1 MVAWETCRM
10 HGISGPE
17 SSTTL
22 DEGWSAKRAI
32 ALTWDGRL
40 LASGD
45 ARGNIHLFR
54 TSTGHQRPSLRG
66 HRARVNALTFS
77 PDGTLLGSVG
87 KDGRAVLW
95 NLKTGRDNGDLDLDG
110 SVGHDIAICPAGRLL
125 AVACEDGNV
134 RIWDLDHVSEK
145 PGWVLETNS
154 RSCVRSLDLGPNGA
168 PLVVGSDDGR
178 VCVWD
183 DVRDRRRGP
192 RLLGRIDGKVHEV
205 TLTPGHGEVV
215 SASEDRAIR
224 IWRLAGGGPRVLENE
239 SGWVRTVAVTA
250 THIYSGSDD
259 GKVRKWDLE
268 SESSRVVAT
277 YYPFVY
283 SIAASQ
289 DGSVLVV
296 VPGGRLIV
304 RHRGGRERTLHEPSR
319 VWSTAATVFPHR
331 NVVVAGSEDGSYVV
345 SGPNHRTMRI
355 PAHETILRSLDA
367 APGKD
372 QLASGGDD
380 GRVILWT
387 VATGRKDRVLDEISS
402 AVQTLS
408 FSPDGRMLAAGDR
421 LGRLTVWDLADGTRR
436 IHQKVFDN
444 WLLGIDWS
452 ADSQTIL
459 TCGDTWVRCFE
470 AVTGQMV
477 WESQPPGRPG
487 ILSAIAFAD
496 SGALIAV
503 GDRVGQVYLFD
514 TTLKTWRS
522 TPPGPEKWV
531 RGICAIPGSDDFAVS
546 VGASVFLAGGDGTR
560 FTELTSQSSPVLC
573 ISPDDAD
580 PGIGR
585 QGRGVVAVFGDGVIR
600 VVPVST
606 DHDEWAEEEARSWLA
621 AVVTKPRY
629 GLVDN
634 DQPSKADH
642 LGLDADLRTLA
653 HIMAASSTEPPL
665 AVALLGVWGSG
676 KTTFI
681 EHLEKT
687 IRGLVE
693 AEERDRTGA
702 FVQNVRYVGFNAWDY
717 SDRTALVG
725 MVIEIFR
732 DLRAQSE
739 VSEEL
744 PDIADAA
751 AWRERVDSAR
761 AAVAWREKVNA
772 EKNVLKKL
780 WLRLRGSNPLRR
792 GFGRWSGRLARIAFP
807 LCVLL
812 VFAAVFWT
820 VFAPMLAKVVPGVE
834 SGAGW
839 WAAAVALSA
848 LVGAV
853 PAALVR
859 TSEVSRSVDEAVSW
873 AANWIR
879 AKDGDELKRAKLAL
893 AELDPMTRISE
904 LLQDSTMEEQRS
916 KHRGVIGDLH
926 DQLRALSEA
935 LSAAKKRYESDTG
948 GAEIPAPPIQRIFM
962 FVDDLDRCE
971 PHQVVDVLQAVHL
984 LQATG
989 LFVVLVAVDPR
1000 WLETSLRKHRPE
1012 AYESVDVNQSIIH
1025 RVGDPLDYLTKIF
1038 QIPFALPQDRGGN
1051 YLIELADAA
1060 RARQPRYG
1068 SSPTGPTPDEVVLRS
1083 SKDLAEP
1090 GQGLTDDLIEETQAL
1105 REATQD
1111 LVLTRRTPE
1120 LPAEALTVSEEVARY
1135 LNSIARYFTNPR
1147 SAKRLINLF
1156 QTIRIH
1162 QIFAASRDIERDPR
1176 MYMPIGGLLGL
1187 VVGVPSLSEEV
1198 LLAGRVAARGTPIA
1212 EVIDGVHRKH
1222 VEHME
1227 RKRPMGRKAKER
1239 HTPLRC
1245 DTCRVWEVVQQVIS
1259 DVTGHH
1265 DMRLSVDEFLPWIDL
1280 VARFGFHK
1288 DLVWHT
1294 ALSATTGEGVSGGS
1308 DGMRA

>member
-1 MVAWETCRM
+1 MR
-10 HGISGPE
+10 GKSGPE
-17 SSTTL
+17 SSRPA
-22 DEGWSAKRAI
+22 DQGWRAKRAI
-32 ALTWDGRL
+32 ALTTGGRL

-45 ARGNIHLFR
+45 TSGSIHLFR
-54 TSTGHQRPSLRG
+54 TGTGHRRAPLQG
-66 HRARVNALTFS
+66 HHAAVNALTFS

-87 KDGRAVLW
+87 NDRRAILW
-95 NLKTGRDNGDLDLDG
+95 NLRSERNNDGLDLG
-110 SVGHDIAICPAGRLL
+110 GATGLDIEICPDGRLL
-125 AVACEDGNV
+125 AVACDDGKV
-134 RIWDLDHVSEK
+134 RIWDIGHVAEQ
-145 PGWVLETNS
+145 PRWVLDTGSPS
-154 RSCVRSLDLGPNGA
+154 RLRSLSVGPNGV
-168 PLVVGSDDGR
+168 PLVAGGEDGR
-178 VCVWD
+178 IWVWD
-183 DVRDRRRGP
+183 NARDRDQSVRT
-192 RLLGRIDGKVHEV
+192 LGCIDWKVHEV
-205 TLTPGHGEVV
+205 ALVRGRGQVV

-224 IWRLAGGGPRVLENE
+224 IWDLSDGTTRILENP
-239 SGWVRTVAVTA
+239 SGWVRTVAVTD
-250 THIYSGSDD
+250 THIYAGSDD
-259 GKVRKWDLE
+259 GKVREWDLD
-268 SESSRVVAT
+268 SGAAPRVVAT

-304 RHRGGRERTLHEPSR
+304 RHRGGRERTLHEPNH
-319 VWSTAATVFPHR
+319 VWSTAATVFPQR
-331 NVVVAGSEDGSYVV
+331 NVVVAGAEDGTYVV

-367 APGKD
+367 APKRD

-380 GRVILWT
+380 GKVILWN
-387 VATGRKDRVLDEISS
+387 VATGREERRFRGLSS

-408 FSPDGRMLAAGDR
+408 FSPDGRMLAVGDR
-421 LGRLTVWDLADGTRR
+421 MGQLTVWNLAGGEDPIPR
-436 IHQKVFDN
+436 KLFEN
-444 WLLGIDWS
+444 WLLGIAWS
-452 ADSQTIL
+452 KDGQRVVA
-459 TCGDTWVRCFE
+459 CGDSKISFVE
-470 AVTGQMV
+470 VATGKAI
-477 WESQPPGRPG
+477 ESAPP
-487 ILSAIAFAD
+487 LSAPATLSAVAFGD
-496 SGALIAV
+496 NGLVAV
-503 GDRVGQVYLFD
+503 GDRIGWIHLFD
-514 TTLKTWRS
+514 ETNGSWRS
-522 TPPGPEKWV
+522 VWLGSEKWV
-531 RGICAIPGSDDFAVS
+531 RSIRAIPGSADFVAAV
-546 VGASVFLAGGDGTR
+546 GGSIVHVEGGGEGEVR
-560 FTELTSQSSPVLC
+560 FTEIARHTSPVLC
-573 ISPDDAD
+573 LSPED
-580 PGIGR
+580 PDTGSPC
-585 QGRGVVAVFGDGVIR
+585 RGVVAVFGDGAIR
-600 VVPVST
+600 VVPVSSGGS
-606 DHDEWAEEEARSWLA
+606 EWAEEEALSWLA

-665 AVALLGVWGSG
+665 AIALLGMWGSG

-687 IRGLVE
+687 IRALVE
-693 AEERDRTGA
+693 AEERDPTGA

-744 PDIADAA
+744 PDIADPKT
-751 AWRERVDSAR
+751 WRERVESAR
-761 AAVAWREKVNA
+761 VAVEWQEKVSA
-772 EKNVLKKL
+772 ETNFFKRA
-780 WLRLRGSNPLRR
+780 WLRIRGANPLRP
-792 GFGRWSGRLARIAFP
+792 GFGRWTTRLAGLLLP
-807 LCVLL
+807 LGVLAGVATL
-812 VFAAVFWT
+812 FWSF
-820 VFAPMLAKVVPGVE
+820 FAPQLAKAVPGVA
-834 SGAGW
+834 SGVPE
-839 WAAAVALSA
+839 WAVGVALSGA
-848 LVGAV
+848 VGAI
-853 PAALVR
+853 PAAFVR
-859 TSEVSRSVDEAVSW
+859 AIEVSKSVDESVTW

-879 AKDGDELKRAKLAL
+879 SKDGDALRRAKLAL

-904 LLQDSTMEEQRS
+904 LLHDATMEEQRS
-916 KHRGVIGDLH
+916 KHRGVVGDLH

-935 LSAAKKRYESDTG
+935 LSEAKRGYESDAG
-948 GAEIPAPPIQRIFM
+948 DSAWPSPPIQRIFM

-1012 AYESVDVNQSIIH
+1012 AYETLDVNQSIIH
-1025 RVGDPLDYLTKIF
+1025 RVGDPLDFLTKIF

-1060 RARQPRYG
+1060 RARQPR
-1068 SSPTGPTPDEVVLRS
+1068 SRPSPTVLTPDDVMLRNE
-1083 SKDLAEP
+1083 KDLSKTGQAPSESPAEAKAAS
-1090 GQGLTDDLIEETQAL
+1090 GSLQGLPQP
-1105 REATQD
+1105 
-1111 LVLTRRTPE
+1111 RRTPE
-1120 LPAEALTVSEEVARY
+1120 LPAEALTVSEDVARY
-1135 LNSIARYFTNPR
+1135 LNSIARYFSNPR

-1162 QIFAASRDIERDPR
+1162 QIFAASRDIARDPS

-1187 VVGVPSLSEEV
+1187 VVGIPSLSEEV
-1198 LLAGRVAARGTPIA
+1198 LLAGRVAERGTPIA
-1212 EVIDGVHRKH
+1212 EVIDGVRRKH

-1227 RKRPMGRKAKER
+1227 RRGLIGRRAKER

-1245 DTCRVWEVVQQVIS
+1245 DTCRVWDVVKKVID

-1265 DMRLSVDEFLPWIDL
+1265 DIRLSVDEFLPWIDL

-1294 ALSATTGEGVSGGS
+1294 ALSATTGEGIHSGSALSRRPPGA
-1308 DGMRA
+1308 M

>member
-1 MVAWETCRM
+1 MR
-10 HGISGPE
+10 GKSGPE
-17 SSTTL
+17 SSIRS
-22 DEGWSAKRAI
+22 DKGWSAKRAI
-32 ALTWDGRL
+32 ALTSGGRL

-45 ARGNIHLFR
+45 VGGNIHLFR
-54 TSTGHQRPSLRG
+54 TSTGHRRPPLRG

-77 PDGTLLGSVG
+77 PDGKLLGSVG
-87 KDGRAVLW
+87 NDKRAILW
-95 NLKTGRDNGDLDLDG
+95 NLKSGRDNDGLDLGG
-110 SVGHDIAICPAGRLL
+110 SVGHDIEICPDGRLL
-125 AVACEDGNV
+125 AVACDDGKV
-134 RIWDLDHVSEK
+134 RIWDLGHVAQK
-145 PGWVLETNS
+145 PRWVLDTGS
-154 RSCVRSLDLGPNGA
+154 PSCVRSLSLGPNGV
-168 PLVVGSDDGR
+168 PLVAGGDDGR
-178 VCVWD
+178 IWVWD
-183 DVRDRRRGP
+183 DVRDHSQGLRV
-192 RLLGRIDGKVHEV
+192 LGCIDWKVHEV
-205 TLTPGHGEVV
+205 ALALGRKEVV

-224 IWRLAGGGPRVLENE
+224 IWPLGGGSPRVLENP
-239 SGWVRTVAVTA
+239 SGWVRTVTVTE

-259 GKVRKWDLE
+259 GKVREWDLE
-268 SESSRVVAT
+268 SASSRDIAT

-283 SIAASQ
+283 SVAASQ

-304 RHRGGRERTLHEPSR
+304 RHRGGRERTLHEPSH
-319 VWSTAATVFPHR
+319 VWSTAATVFPQR
-331 NVVVAGSEDGSYVV
+331 NIVVAGAEDGTYVV
-345 SGPNHRTMRI
+345 SGPNHWTMRI

-367 APGKD
+367 APRRD

-380 GRVILWT
+380 GQVILWN
-387 VATGRKDRVLDEISS
+387 VATGREERKLHKLSS
-402 AVQTLS
+402 AVQTLA
-408 FSPDGRMLAAGDR
+408 FSPDGRLLAAGDR
-421 LGRLTVWDLADGTRR
+421 MGQLTVWNLAERSDPIR
-436 IHQKVFDN
+436 QKVFDN
-444 WLLGIDWS
+444 WLLGIAWS
-452 ADSQTIL
+452 KDSRTIV

-470 AVTGQMV
+470 AATGRQR
-477 WESQPPGRPG
+477 WQSRPDG
-487 ILSAIAFAD
+487 QSATLSAITYSD
-496 SGALIAV
+496 DGSVVAV
-503 GDRVGQVYLFD
+503 GDRVGRVHLYDLVQQTW
-514 TTLKTWRS
+514 TT
-522 TPPGPEKWV
+522 TPPGLNKWV
-531 RGICAIPGSDDFAVS
+531 RGICAVPGSDDFAVG
-546 VGASVFLAGGDGTR
+546 VGASVFLVGGGSAR
-560 FTELTSQSSPVLC
+560 ITELPTDQTSPVLWL
-573 ISPDDAD
+573 SPDDAD
-580 PGIGR
+580 PSTGR
-585 QGRGVVAVFGDGVIR
+585 PGRGVVAVFGDGAIQ
-600 VVPVST
+600 VVPASS
-606 DHDEWAEEEARSWLA
+606 DHAEWAEEEAQLWLA
-621 AVVTKPRY
+621 AVVTRPRY

-687 IRGLVE
+687 IRELVE
-693 AEERDRTGA
+693 AEERDPTGA

-739 VSEEL
+739 VSDEL
-744 PDIADAA
+744 PDIADPET
-751 AWRERVDSAR
+751 WRERVESAR
-761 AAVAWREKVNA
+761 AAVDWQEKVNA
-772 EKNVLKKL
+772 ERNVLKRL
-780 WLRLRGSNPLRR
+780 WLRVRGANPLRP
-792 GFGRWSGRLARIAFP
+792 GFGRWTGRLARLALP
-807 LCVLL
+807 VGVLV
-812 VFAAVFWT
+812 VFAALFWS
-820 VFAPMLAKVVPGVE
+820 VFAPLSAKAAPGVE
-834 SGAGW
+834 SGIPW
-839 WAAAVALSA
+839 WTVGVALSA
-848 LVGAV
+848 VVGAV
-853 PAALVR
+853 PAAFVR
-859 TSEVSRSVDEAVSW
+859 ASEVSRSVDEAVTW

-879 AKDGDELKRAKLAL
+879 SKDGDSLNRAKLAL

-904 LLQDSTMEEQRS
+904 LLHDATMEEQRS

-935 LSAAKKRYESDTG
+935 LSEAKKRYESDTG
-948 GAEIPAPPIQRIFM
+948 DADLPTPPIQRIFM

-1060 RARQPRYG
+1060 RARQPRCG
-1068 SSPTGPTPDEVVLRS
+1068 PSPAPTHDDVVRRRS
-1083 SKDLAEP
+1083 EDLQEP
-1090 GQGLTDDLIEETQAL
+1090 GPAPSGALFEEE
-1105 REATQD
+1105 EASRGSTQD
-1111 LVLTRRTPE
+1111 LVPTRRTPE

-1162 QIFAASRDIERDPR
+1162 QIFAASRDIERDPS

-1198 LLAGRVAARGTPIA
+1198 LLAGRVAAPGTPIA

-1227 RKRPMGRKAKER
+1227 RKGPMGRKAKER

-1245 DTCRVWEVVQQVIS
+1245 DTCRVWDVVKQVIS
-1259 DVTGHH
+1259 DVAGHH
-1265 DMRLSVDEFLPWIDL
+1265 DRRLSVDEFLPWIDL

-1294 ALSATTGEGVSGGS
+1294 ALSATTGEGVRGGS
-1308 DGMRA
+1308 DGMRK